1 MPIINLTYRI
11 HAPVE
16 RCFDLSRCIDLHTES
31 TSYTEERAV
40 AGVTQGLIGLGE
52 EVTWEA
58 RHFGIRQR
66 LTSRIT
72 MFDPPYH
79 FRDSMIQGAFKRID
93 HDHFFEPDGE
103 ITIMVDR
110 FDFEAPLGIL
120 GQMFSSVVLTNYMRR
135 FLMRRN
141 EMIKEIAESATG
153 WMRYLAD
160 GRRTLM
166 EDEWS

>member
-1 MPIINLTYRI
+1 MPTINLTYRI
-11 HAPVE
+11 HAPIE

-31 TSYTEERAV
+31 SAHTEERAI

-58 RHFGIRQR
+58 RHFGIRQN
-66 LTSRIT
+66 LTTRIT
-72 MFDPPYH
+72 KFDPPYH
-79 FRDSMIQGAFKRID
+79 FRDTMVRGAFKRFD

-110 FDFEAPLGIL
+110 FDFDAPFGIL
-120 GQMFSSVVLTNYMRR
+120 GRAFSSVVLTAYMRR

-141 EMIKEIAESATG
+141 EMIQQIAESSTA
-153 WMRYLAD
+153 WMRFLAD

-166 EDEWS
+166 PDGL